1 MLTLQ
6 DASEKPVV
14 VAVLAAMYGAKPM
27 TELMSEQS
35 QEHCWQLQVSV
46 FGSAAAD
53 VLAARL
59 ASEGELSNAVTQHL
73 MDLSWL
79 EMPECQHPLL
89 QQVLV
94 SELGDLEACWRD
106 SDVKDKLLSLPLLG
120 MKLSSTSVQ
129 SQLVR
134 LRVGLQLLKLFFSSG
149 PAVMFKNAA
158 AIVLYRA

>member
-1 MLTLQ
+1 MAGQTEAGVDPAGYIYIYIYIYPIYISYIYIYPIYI
-6 DASEKPVV
+6 DASEQPVV

-35 QEHCWQLQVSV
+35 EEHCWQLQVSV

-59 ASEGELSNAVTQHL
+59 ASEGELSKAVTQHL

-106 SDVKDKLLSLPLLG
+106 SDLKD
-120 MKLSSTSVQ
+120 
-129 SQLVR
+129 
-134 LRVGLQLLKLFFSSG
+134 
-149 PAVMFKNAA
+149 
-158 AIVLYRA
+158 

>member
-1 MLTLQ
+1 M
-6 DASEKPVV
+6 
-14 VAVLAAMYGAKPM
+14 
-27 TELMSEQS
+27 
-35 QEHCWQLQVSV
+35 
-46 FGSAAAD
+46 
-53 VLAARL
+53 LAARL
-59 ASEGELSNAVTQHL
+59 ASEGELSKAVTQHL

-106 SDVKDKLLSLPLLG
+106 SDLKDNLLSLPLLG

-149 PAVMFKNAA
+149 PAVMFKFEFFFKCSCNC
-158 AIVLYRA
+158 VLQGMTDKDPLPVTVRLLAVPDNFTSTCHVMWSSPVRSTVAL